1 MHRALR
7 ISSLVLFGS
16 IALAGVASPSNVA
29 INPQAAVTGA
39 NQATDQPQI
48 KDEARAGFML
58 GGNARFGGSVYLAPG
73 AYYQRTA
80 LELSEIDQLSLEKIT
95 DVVGVNSVYVPV
107 KVGFNPGQSGFR
119 VYGGPALTIVTSVAD
134 NQLGITKDTY
144 ENSHTGLEAGLG
156 FDLAPI
162 TIDASYEKGL
172 SRVYKNDDA
181 KQDVVRAVFGI
192 KL

>member
-7 ISSLVLFGS
+7 IASALLVGS
-16 IALAGVASPSNVA
+16 IALAGAASARNVS
-29 INPQAAVTGA
+29 INPQAAVTGT
-39 NQATDQPQI
+39 NQATDSPQI
-48 KDEARAGFML
+48 QDQAKPGYMI

-80 LELSEIDQLSLEKIT
+80 LEISAIDQLSLERIT

-107 KVGFNPGQSGFR
+107 KLGLNPGQSGFR

-134 NQLGITKDTY
+134 NELGITKDSY
-144 ENSHTGLEAGLG
+144 ESSHTGLEAGLG
-156 FDLAPI
+156 FDVAPL

-172 SRVYKNDDA
+172 SKVYKNDDS
-181 KQDVVRAVFGI
+181 KQDVVRALLGLKF
-192 KL
+192 